1 MKLNIKSIRTKI
13 IIASIAPLIPL
24 FLLVLF
30 NYDWMRNQKTEWLNE
45 HYRDIL
51 LHESYKLVQFKELTV
66 SNVHFL
72 TRIPPV
78 VGLIRAHDNGGI
90 DPRDGSSEKELKE
103 RMEQLFISMIET
115 PHFFYDS
122 IRFIDKTGMEIVRVN
137 LKNGSGSAAPEE
149 ELQNKHDRYYFKE
162 IALLHK
168 GEVYLSSIDLNQK
181 NGKIGIPYKPM
192 LRAASPVFSESGD
205 FEGIIVINIL
215 MEPIIKNAFEHA
227 SEHDHGTNRFHFISD
242 ETGAYLHLEINPQKE
257 WGGPNDLNTSEGL
270 KKDYPNHYLQIM
282 SGEVVLIDHQDDKRV
297 IYSKKI
303 PLWPSTDKFLIIGES
318 ISLNIAMQKI
328 NSFSLILF
336 GLLFLSFFASV
347 AIAVYG
353 GRKATA
359 SVITFFNVVKRFKNG
374 DWTTRAVHIADD
386 EIGHIAKVFNELAD
400 DVMRQKDESQV
411 KLNLLSKAI
420 EQSPLSVVITDPKGN
435 IEYVNPYFLKITG
448 YSIQEVMG
456 QNPRVLKS
464 GHQPPEI
471 YKQLWDTINSGSV
484 WQGELLNKTKNGQL
498 YWESVT
504 ISPVLDNNG
513 KICNIVAIKENI
525 TERKK
530 AESILQKNKIRF
542 ESLYKLSNETGDI
555 KQLCEYALEEAIKLT
570 DSKVGYFHFFNQ
582 KEIKKGLFI
591 WFKDSAEKCKV
602 SYDLEYPLELA
613 GIWADSLI
621 QKKAVIHND
630 YQILTSLKEYPEGHF
645 EVIRHMSIPVRFN
658 DEVVAI
664 CGVGNKI
671 EPYDENDTIQLQLYM
686 DALWSLIQRKI
697 AEQSLRESMQ
707 TLKSF
712 LNAIPESAFLI
723 DLSGKILATNHLTA
737 MRLYKT
743 VDELIGTDVFSFLP
757 ADVAAQRR
765 KRIDEVINTC
775 APVSFEDTRNGKH
788 FDHRINP
795 IFDETGKVIKLAIL
809 GIDISKRK
817 RIEEELVKAK
827 EAAEAAN
834 RAKSLFIANMGHELK
849 TPLNAI
855 IGFSQILQAQ
865 SFGPLNSKQSQYITN
880 IVISGDI
887 LLSLINNV
895 LEVSRLETGKIKI
908 NPVVFSIRELID
920 RTVRPIVFKNNIVFD
935 VQIDPSIPCMIL
947 GDEYRIGQVLNNLTD
962 NAVKFT
968 KTGNITLSVKQ
979 NTPDELLFEVR
990 DTGIGISKEAQSGLF
1005 ERFHQVDGS
1014 FTKKYSGAGLGLVI
1028 CKQMVELM
1036 GGKIWVIS
1044 EVDKG
1049 SSFYFTIKFMPAGA
1063 ESGVLCVKDMS
1074 SIEAVN
1080 AIQNRPDECISAL
1093 PQDMVLQ
1100 MQDALSRA
1108 DLDSLVQLIDEIDS
1122 NYAELANHLKELVQ
1136 NYDYNALQQIFK
1148 NKE

>member
-1 MKLNIKSIRTKI
+1 MKPNIKSIRTKI
-13 IIASIAPLIPL
+13 IIASIAPIIPL

-51 LHESYKLVQFKELTV
+51 LHESYKLLQFKELTV

-72 TRIPPV
+72 TRIPI
-78 VGLIRAHDNGGI
+78 VGRLIRAHNNNGI
-90 DPRDGSSEKELKE
+90 DPMDGSSEKKLKE

-137 LKNGSGSAAPEE
+137 LKNGSGKAAPEE

-162 IALLHK
+162 TALLHK
-168 GEVYLSSIDLNQK
+168 GDVYLSNIDLNQE
-181 NGKIGIPYKPM
+181 NGDLEIPYKPM
-192 LRAASPVFSESGD
+192 LQAASPVFSESGD

-215 MEPIIKNAFEHA
+215 METIIKNAFEHDC
-227 SEHDHGTNRFHFISD
+227 ENNDFHFISD

-257 WGGPNDLNTSEGL
+257 WGGPNDLNTSDGL

-282 SGEVVLIDHQDDKRV
+282 SGEVVLIDHQDDKRI
-297 IYSKKI
+297 IYSKKV

-359 SVITFFNVVKRFKNG
+359 SVITFFNVVKRFKN
-374 DWTTRAVHIADD
+374 DEWTTRAVHIADD
-386 EIGHIAKVFNELAD
+386 EIGQIAKVFNELAD

-411 KLNLLSKAI
+411 KLSLLSKAI

-448 YSIQEVMG
+448 YRIQEVMG

-471 YKQLWDTINSGSV
+471 YKQLWNTITSGSA
-484 WQGELLNKTKNGQL
+484 WQGELLNKTKNDQL

-504 ISPVLDNNG
+504 ISSVHDKKG
-513 KICNIVAIKENI
+513 EISHFVVIKENI
-525 TERKK
+525 SKRKE

-555 KQLCEYALEEAIKLT
+555 NQLCEYALEEAIKLT

-613 GIWADSLI
+613 GIWADSLS

-645 EVIRHMSIPVRFN
+645 EVIRHMSIPVIINN
-658 DEVVAI
+658 DVIAI
-664 CGVGNKI
+664 CGVGNKT
-671 EPYDENDTIQLQLYM
+671 EPYDENGTIQLQLYM

-697 AEQSLRESMQ
+697 AEQALRESIQ
-707 TLKSF
+707 TMKSF
-712 LNAIPESAFLI
+712 LSAIPESAFLI
-723 DLSGKILATNHLTA
+723 NLSGKILATNNLTA

-795 IFDETGKVIKLAIL
+795 ILDETGKVIKLAIL
-809 GIDISKRK
+809 GIDITERK
-817 RIEEELVKAK
+817 RVEEELLKAK
-827 EAAEAAN
+827 EAAEAGN

-849 TPLNAI
+849 TPLNSI

-865 SFGPLNSKQSQYITN
+865 SFGPLNSKQSQYMTN
-880 IVISGDI
+880 IVISGNM

-895 LEVSRLETGKIKI
+895 LEVSKLETGKIKI
-908 NPVVFSIRELID
+908 NPVVFNIKELIN
-920 RTVRPIVFKNNIVFD
+920 RTVRPIVLKNTIVFD
-935 VQIDPSIPCMIL
+935 VQIDPSIPGMIS
-947 GDEYRIGQVLNNLTD
+947 GDEHRIGQVLNNLTD

-968 KTGNITLSVKQ
+968 KKGNITLSVKQ
-979 NTPDELLFEVR
+979 NAPDELLFEVR

-1014 FTKKYSGAGLGLVI
+1014 FTKKYAGAGLGLVI

-1044 EVDKG
+1044 EADKG

-1063 ESGVLCVKDMS
+1063 ESGVLCVKDMCA
-1074 SIEAVN
+1074 IEAVN
-1080 AIQNRPDECISAL
+1080 AIQNRPDNRHDESISAL

-1148 NKE
+1148 T